1 MYKIILHILI
11 SIFHLYQ
18 GSPLGYNLAVNT
30 AMHAAAAVSR
40 PIQPSPSSRGIPTGA
55 TSLTSGQVSFYLFLS
70 IYIKIL
76 WKFREIDFNNIF
88 LNFRRETVSL
98 GTQSVHRKPTPSPAT
113 YPTLITLGLEE
124 LMLRSNPKGTQA
136 KFRGRTI
143 VQVSLHF
150 VYIHTS

>member
-1 MYKIILHILI
+1 
-11 SIFHLYQ
+11 
-18 GSPLGYNLAVNT
+18 
-30 AMHAAAAVSR
+30 MHAAAAVSR

-55 TSLTSGQVSFYLFLS
+55 TSLTSGQVSFCLFLS
-70 IYIKIL
+70 IYIK
-76 WKFREIDFNNIF
+76 FREIDFNSIF

-124 LMLRSNPKGTQA
+124 LMLRSNPTGTQA

-143 VQVSLHF
+143 VQVCLHF
-150 VYIHTS
+150 VYIHC

>member
-1 MYKIILHILI
+1 
-11 SIFHLYQ
+11 
-18 GSPLGYNLAVNT
+18 
-30 AMHAAAAVSR
+30 MHAAAAVSR

-55 TSLTSGQVSFYLFLS
+55 TSLTSGQVSFCLFLS
-70 IYIKIL
+70 IYIK
-76 WKFREIDFNNIF
+76 FRENFVKLISILFF

-136 KFRGRTI
+136 KFKGRTI
-143 VQVSLHF
+143 VQVCLLLF
-150 VYIHTS
+150 VYIYQHQ